1 MKQKLYS
8 IFFEATYRFYIIN
21 KYLPRKTTID
31 RINSKT
37 KIINI
42 IIDTCCLINN
52 ETIFENNNAQI
63 DSFFN
68 NQIEKDL
75 LYSELLSLFVII
87 CLTHFLNFDN
97 EEISK
102 SLFYKIFEKIN
113 EFKKYKESLS
123 KEIYS
128 PHLTII
134 RCYSI
139 FLNRFC
145 FNHSIKHECDLLDS
159 FNHFINIFPQ
169 AKELNE
175 FIFQEL
181 ISYFSFM
188 IMVSDY
194 INYFNTN
201 LLFIKSD
208 ISLMKYLMTQPE
220 IINKFNIKEILSI
233 SDINSS
239 NKFLQDLLNDNTNNI
254 ELFDIIKEKN
264 LKFSNSI
271 IEFLF

>member
-1 MKQKLYS
+1 MKPFREMEFQLINENFCTLIYQDQNIPFLETFFEEIYLLFDLFLKQKLYS

-31 RINSKT
+31 RINSNT

-75 LYSELLSLFVII
+75 LNSELFSLFVII

-102 SLFYKIFEKIN
+102 SIFNKIFEKIN
-113 EFKKYKESLS
+113 GFKKYKESLS
-123 KEIYS
+123 NKIYS

-134 RCYSI
+134 RCYSL

-145 FNHSIKHECDLLDS
+145 FKL
-159 FNHFINIFPQ
+159 
-169 AKELNE
+169 
-175 FIFQEL
+175 
-181 ISYFSFM
+181 
-188 IMVSDY
+188 
-194 INYFNTN
+194 
-201 LLFIKSD
+201 
-208 ISLMKYLMTQPE
+208 
-220 IINKFNIKEILSI
+220 
-233 SDINSS
+233 
-239 NKFLQDLLNDNTNNI
+239 
-254 ELFDIIKEKN
+254 
-264 LKFSNSI
+264 
-271 IEFLF
+271 